1 MTNTSSSSL
10 NKPVLREG
18 STGETVKELQELLL
32 RSNVNVVVDG
42 IFGSQTTDAVKFF
55 QCKMFLLQDGVVD
68 NKNWHTLYQRAPV
81 DIPIIRKGDTG
92 ELVRKIQQRLSDG
105 GYYRSAIDG
114 DFGSMT
120 ESAVKDLQ
128 IKAGLPIDGEVGNRT
143 WHELSK
149 IDPSP
154 SSC

>member
-1 MTNTSSSSL
+1 MTNTSSSTL

-18 STGETVKELQELLL
+18 STGEAVKELQELLL
-32 RSNVNVVVDG
+32 RSNIDVVVDG
-42 IFGSQTTDAVKFF
+42 IFGPQTKGAVKFF
-55 QCKMFLLQDGVVD
+55 QCKMFLLQDGIVGD
-68 NKNWHTLYQRAPV
+68 KTWRTLYQRAPV
-81 DIPIIRKGDTG
+81 DMPVIRKGDTG

-105 GYYRSAIDG
+105 GYYRSNIDG
-114 DFGSMT
+114 DFGPIT

-128 IKAGLPIDGEVGNRT
+128 IKAGLSIDGIVGNRT

>member
-1 MTNTSSSSL
+1 MTNTSSTAL

-18 STGETVKELQELLL
+18 SKGEAVKELQELLL
-32 RSNVNVVVDG
+32 RSNINVVVDG
-42 IFGSQTTDAVKFF
+42 IFGPQTTTAVKLF
-55 QCKMFLLQDGVVD
+55 QCKMFLLQDGIVGD
-68 NKNWHTLYQRAPV
+68 KTWRTLYQRAPV
-81 DIPIIRKGDTG
+81 DMPVIRKGDTG

-105 GYYRSAIDG
+105 GYYRSNIDS
-114 DFGSMT
+114 DFGPVT

-128 IKAGLPIDGEVGNRT
+128 IKAGLSIDGIVGNRT

-149 IDPSP
+149 IEPSP

>member
-1 MTNTSSSSL
+1 MTNTSSTTL

-18 STGETVKELQELLL
+18 STGEAVKELQELLL
-32 RSNVNVVVDG
+32 RSNINVAVDG
-42 IFGSQTTDAVKFF
+42 IFGPQTTGAVKLF
-55 QCKMFLLQDGVVD
+55 QCKMFLLQDGIVGD
-68 NKNWHTLYQRAPV
+68 KTWRTLYQRAPV
-81 DIPIIRKGDTG
+81 DMPIIRKGDTG

-105 GYYRSAIDG
+105 GYYRSNIDS
-114 DFGSMT
+114 DFGSAT
-120 ESAVKDLQ
+120 EAAVKDLQ
-128 IKAGLPIDGEVGNRT
+128 IKAGLSIDGEVGNRT

>member
-1 MTNTSSSSL
+1 MTNTSSSTL

-18 STGETVKELQELLL
+18 SKGEAVKELQELLL
-32 RSNVNVVVDG
+32 RSNIDVVVDG
-42 IFGSQTTDAVKFF
+42 IFGPQTTGAVKFF
-55 QCKMFLLQDGVVD
+55 QCKMFLLQDGIVGD
-68 NKNWHTLYQRAPV
+68 KTWRTLYQRAPV
-81 DIPIIRKGDTG
+81 DMPVIRKGDTG

-105 GYYRSAIDG
+105 GYYRSNIDG
-114 DFGSMT
+114 DFGPIT

-128 IKAGLPIDGEVGNRT
+128 IKAGLSIDGIVGNRT

>member
-1 MTNTSSSSL
+1 MTNTSSSTL

-18 STGETVKELQELLL
+18 STGEAVKELQELLL
-32 RSNVNVVVDG
+32 RSNIDVVVDG
-42 IFGSQTTDAVKFF
+42 IFGPQTTGAVKFF
-55 QCKMFLLQDGVVD
+55 QCKMFLLRDGIVGD
-68 NKNWHTLYQRAPV
+68 KTWRTLYQRAPV
-81 DIPIIRKGDTG
+81 DMPVIRKGDTG

-105 GYYRSAIDG
+105 GYYRSNIDG
-114 DFGSMT
+114 DFGPIT

-128 IKAGLPIDGEVGNRT
+128 IKAGLSIDGIVGNRT